1 MNINQLRMVLA
12 LAASGSMTITARKLN
27 VTQPA
32 LTYQL
37 NNVEKELGFKV
48 FVRSRT
54 GTTLTREGV
63 FFCDELRQVLDD
75 YDEAVRLSRSFAQG
89 ASTIKRVKIGTSDV
103 SRTFAELLLHVAS
116 GELADNSITTIAC
129 GSVSPYEL
137 LKRRIIDLW
146 SCSDAVLDTTMVG
159 LDLRF
164 ETLFEA
170 ALVAH
175 VPVDHPLANSDAL
188 AIEDLEGEC
197 ITLWPRGQVSRASDA
212 LRDELETRDIDV
224 QIIDMPIDVP
234 PMVSAGRIN
243 AIAIFDEGFI
253 APSSHRMVKIPLEVP
268 FTDAIGFAYLAERET
283 EFSTVL
289 SAIGEQFER
298 YGEGLDSAGM
308 KDVGGVF
315 ALLDNIAKAVHD
327 GVGED
332 IVPLVQYAIDLG
344 MPAHQILYRGLAEGM
359 SLANE
364 EVNRGV
370 LAGPDMVS
378 AANTMAIGND
388 MLKDLLAQGEAES
401 RYGKA
406 VIGTVAGDLHE
417 TGKNLVGI
425 MLQGRGIDVTDLGVN
440 VPADRFV
447 AHVRSDENCNLVLL
461 SAFRTESRPQVKA
474 VIDALRKEKL
484 RDRVFVM
491 IGGPAC
497 DNDLVGQVGA
507 DAYTHDAVEAADV
520 AVEFLRY

>member
-12 LAASGSMTITARKLN
+12 LAKSGSMTITARKLN

-37 NNVEKELGFKV
+37 NNIEKELGFKV
-48 FVRSRT
+48 FNRSRT
-54 GTTLTREGV
+54 GTTLTREGT

-75 YDEAVRLSRSFAQG
+75 YDEAVRLARSFAQG
-89 ASTIKRVKIGTSDV
+89 ASTIKRVKIGTSEV
-103 SRTFAELLLHVAS
+103 SRTFAALLLHVAS

-129 GSVSPYEL
+129 GSISPFEL
-137 LKRRIIDLW
+137 LSHGIIDLW
-146 SCSDAVLDTTMVG
+146 SCSDAVLDATDKG

-175 VPVDHPLANSDAL
+175 VPVDHPLSHRESL
-188 AIEDLEGEC
+188 SIEDLAGED
-197 ITLWPRGQVSRASDA
+197 ILLWPRGEVSRACDA
-212 LRDELETRDIDV
+212 LRDELTERGIEVHVSDL
-224 QIIDMPIDVP
+224 PLDVP
-234 PMVSAGRIN
+234 PMVSAGAQN
-243 AIAIFDEGFI
+243 AIAIFDEGFL
-253 APSSHRMVKIPLEVP
+253 APASHRVVTIPLDVP
-268 FTDAIGFAYLAERET
+268 FVDCIGFAYLSERKE

-289 SAIGEQFER
+289 SVISEQFER
-298 YGEGLDSAGM
+298 YSAGLDSAGM

-332 IVPLVQYAIDLG
+332 VVPLVQYAIDLG

-359 SLANE
+359 SLVNE
-364 EVNRGV
+364 EVNKGI
-370 LAGPDMVS
+370 LTGPDMVK

-406 VIGTVAGDLHE
+406 VIGTVAGDMHE
-417 TGKNLVGI
+417 MGKNLVGI
-425 MLQGRGIDVTDLGVN
+425 MMQGRGIDVTDLGVN

-497 DNDLVGQVGA
+497 DMDMVGRVGA
-507 DAYTHDAVEAADV
+507 DAYTRDAVEAADV